1 MARPFVQD
9 RGAPRHA
16 HQPALVRGDLPGVP
30 RSGERSPRR
39 LAAGVARQGVRGA
52 PIDRCCGR
60 RGRRRVLVS
69 VGVQRL
75 RDEPDR
81 IRDGAI
87 RKGEDPALVDRAL
100 EVDAERRRLLGESEG
115 LKAERNDASRRI
127 GEAIKGG
134 AAADGPEVAE
144 LRAASTAA
152 GDRIKDL
159 DARLAETETTLDD
172 LLLRIP
178 NPPDLDIPVGGEE
191 ANVTI
196 RVWGEQLPREQPLDG
211 EVGADAPTGGA
222 TWTRKPHWELGDALG
237 IIDNV
242 RGAKITGS
250 GFPVYKGAGSALQRG
265 LINWFLDVHTRENGM
280 TEVWPPAVVNTAS
293 ATGTG
298 QIPDK
303 EDQMYVV
310 TRDEL
315 YLVPTAE
322 VPVTNLHR
330 DEILEA
336 DQLPIRYAAYSPC
349 FRREAGAAGKDT
361 RGILRVHQ
369 FDKVE
374 MVFFEKPE
382 ASNDALEWLTE
393 RAEILLQRLGLPY
406 RVLLMATKEMGFVQA
421 KKYDIEVWSPGVE
434 KWLEVSSCSNFRDYQ
449 ARRMAIRYRPEP
461 GGKPELVHTLNG
473 SGLAL
478 ARVYAAILETYQQP
492 DGSVEV
498 PAVLRARMGID
509 RIEPPAR

>member
-1 MARPFVQD
+1 
-9 RGAPRHA
+9 
-16 HQPALVRGDLPGVP
+16 
-30 RSGERSPRR
+30 
-39 LAAGVARQGVRGA
+39 
-52 PIDRCCGR
+52 
-60 RGRRRVLVS
+60 VS
-69 VGVQRL
+69 VGLQRL
-75 RDEPDR
+75 RDEPDA
-81 IRDGAI
+81 IREGAI
-87 RKGEDPALVDRAL
+87 AKGEDPALVDQAL
-100 EVDAERRRLLGESEG
+100 EHDASRRRLLGEVEG
-115 LKAERNDASRRI
+115 YKARRNELSAEI
-127 GEAIKGG
+127 GK
-134 AAADGPEVAE
+134 
-144 LRAASTAA
+144 
-152 GDRIKDL
+152 RIKDGADPKT
-159 DARLAETETTLDD
+159 DANLLQLRQQSTDIGAQIDGLEPTIAALESTLED

-178 NPPDLDIPVGGEE
+178 NPPDPDIPVGGEE

-196 RVWGEQLPREQPLDG
+196 RTWGEILPREGDG
-211 EVGADAPTGGA
+211 
-222 TWTRKPHWELGDALG
+222 WTRKPHWELGDALG
-237 IIDNV
+237 ILDNA
-242 RGAKITGS
+242 RGAKVAGS

-336 DQLPIRYAAYSPC
+336 DQLPIRYAAYTPC

-374 MVFFEKPE
+374 MVLFERPE
-382 ASNDALEWLTE
+382 DSAAALEWMTE
-393 RAEILLQRLGLPY
+393 RAEILLQRLGLAY
-406 RVLLMATKEMGFVQA
+406 RVLLMATRDMGFTQA
-421 KKYDIEVWSPGVE
+421 RKYDLEVWAPGVE
-434 KWLEVSSCSNFRDYQ
+434 RWLEVSSCSNFRDFQ

-461 GGKPELVHTLNG
+461 GAKAELVHTLNG

-478 ARVYAAILETYQQP
+478 ARIVAALLETYQQP
-492 DGSVEV
+492 DGSVSV
-498 PAVLRARMGID
+498 PEVLRTYLGRDAIT
-509 RIEPPAR
+509 A